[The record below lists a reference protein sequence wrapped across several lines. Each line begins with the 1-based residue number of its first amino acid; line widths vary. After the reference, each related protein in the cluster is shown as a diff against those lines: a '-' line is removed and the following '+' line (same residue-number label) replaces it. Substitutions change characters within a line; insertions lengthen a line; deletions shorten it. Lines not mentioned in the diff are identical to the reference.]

1 MTQQKR
7 TDKIMSNHL
16 IKRIVF
22 FLILMVLFYLIVA
35 FVTLKID
42 FREWGQETRIIYMLI
57 SGSLSILLAANPF
70 IIKYD

>member
-1 MTQQKR
+1 
-7 TDKIMSNHL
+7 MSNHW

-22 FLILMVLFYLIVA
+22 FLTIMVLFYLIVA

-42 FREWGQETRIIYMLI
+42 FREWAQEVRINYMLI
-57 SGSLSILLAANPF
+57 SVSLSILIAANPF